1 MKTSIIV
8 CARAWSSPYDGQ
20 AIHSAFVFLNGERVA
35 YYRCEQYAD
44 SGTIESVA
52 IDRLIGM
59 GKIPD
64 RLTSLSEFSKAIR
77 WENNYDYCQR
87 TDTHIESVVSWVE
100 RKKDL

>member
-8 CARAWSSPYDGQ
+8 CARAWSSPHDGQ
-20 AIHSAFVFLNGERVA
+20 AIHSAIVFLNGERVA
-35 YYRCEQYAD
+35 YYTGEQYSD

-64 RLTSLSEFSKAIR
+64 RITSLGLSKAIR

-87 TDTHIESVVSWVE
+87 TDTHIESVISWVE